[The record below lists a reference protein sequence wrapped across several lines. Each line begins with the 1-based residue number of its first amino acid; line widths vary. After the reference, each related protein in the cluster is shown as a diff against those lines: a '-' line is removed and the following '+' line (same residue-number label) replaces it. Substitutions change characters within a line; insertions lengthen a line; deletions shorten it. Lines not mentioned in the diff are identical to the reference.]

1 VVARSLVCL
10 ALLLLFGC
18 SSDYLAPL
26 SERSSAPDW
35 RPGTYHIKPGDTL
48 YSIAWEFGLDYRDL
62 AHWNRIRA
70 PHKIIAGRQL
80 RLTAPAGSGK
90 APKTKTAK
98 AGNAQLKT
106 SSRPASRKTI
116 SVTSRKKT
124 SSSASS
130 IGTTAALQQGPIKW
144 RWPSQGKIIATYSPH
159 LGHNR
164 GLNIAGK
171 LKQPIKAAAAGRVV
185 YAGDGLKAYGNMVII
200 KHSERYLS
208 AYANNH
214 TMLIREGQR
223 VSAGESIATM
233 GQRIDGKTLL
243 HFEIRRDGKP
253 IDPLKRLP
261 KNR

>member
-1 VVARSLVCL
+1 VAARSLIWL

-70 PHKIIAGRQL
+70 PHKIIAGKQL
-80 RLTAPAGSGK
+80 RLTAPAGAGK
-90 APKTKTAK
+90 PLKRIPAK
-98 AGNAQLKT
+98 AGSAQAKT
-106 SSRPASRKTI
+106 PSRTTGTKNKPI
-116 SVTSRKKT
+116 ISRKKT
-124 SSSASS
+124 SAS
-130 IGTTAALQQGPIKW
+130 TAAQQQGPIKW
-144 RWPSQGKIIATYSPH
+144 QWPTKGKIIATYSPR

-164 GLNIAGK
+164 GLNITGK
-171 LKQPIKAAAAGRVV
+171 LKQPIKAAAGGVVV
-185 YAGDGLKAYGNMVII
+185 YAGEGLKAYGKMVII

-223 VSAGESIATM
+223 VRGGESIATM
-233 GQRIDGKTLL
+233 GRRINGETLL

-253 IDPLKRLP
+253 IDPLPRLP
-261 KNR
+261 KKR